1 MGMKP
6 QTIALA
12 TAGVAATAGIGYLVY
27 FDYKRRNDPSLKK
40 KLRRERKKAAK
51 ETKNAEEEAKA
62 NAIKLIED
70 VMAAVDKEVFPESP
84 EEKEKYFMAQVAA
97 GESLCN
103 QGEAFYNDS
112 VLPFYAAL
120 KVYPAPL
127 ELIMIYQKTIPE
139 PVFQIVVSIMALEQQ
154 KRQNGFYEQFPPKD
168 THVKIGELPAG
179 TSAEGKPIIR
189 RGLVAAEDLEEGQT
203 LYTETPMVSA
213 LHPGLERTYCNN
225 CLKKIDPEHR
235 VECTNCDNVA
245 FCSEE
250 CEKLATEGYHQ
261 FLCTNSK
268 IKNTPEVDQT
278 KETEEEEKTAEEAE
292 NTAEEIIA
300 AEAIA
305 EATAALAATSLVS
318 EKESV
323 FLKYAQENSVKY
335 PQMIA
340 QFLSTMIAEEKEKT
354 KAGKASES
362 MYSAWDHID
371 KYRYLDL
378 SPSEATVAEMKM
390 IKELLGSKVPGIDDF
405 LSEEIYL
412 MLKGKLGYNA
422 YPILAVEGDE
432 VDAEITSKERVREL
446 SSERPAVGAAL
457 YKISTYLGQGS
468 DETTNTKLVFGDNH
482 DITVVATRPVKQG
495 EELFAPYVLQKL
507 Q

>member
-1 MGMKP
+1 MGVKP

-12 TAGVAATAGIGYLVY
+12 TAGVAATAGLGYLIY

-51 ETKNAEEEAKA
+51 ETKSAEEEAKA
-62 NAIKLIED
+62 KAIKLIED

-112 VLPFYAAL
+112 VLPFYTAL

-154 KRQNGFYEQFPPKD
+154 KRQNGFYEQFPPKE

-179 TSAEGKPIIR
+179 TSPEGKPIIR
-189 RGLVAAEDLEEGQT
+189 RGLVAAEDIEEGQT
-203 LYTETPMVSA
+203 LYTESPMISA
-213 LHPGLERTYCNN
+213 LHPSLERTYCNH

-235 VECTNCDNVA
+235 VECTNCDRVA

-250 CEKLATEGYHQ
+250 CKTAATEGYHQ

-268 IKNTPEVDQT
+268 VQNTTSDATAEQKDEEQL
-278 KETEEEEKTAEEAE
+278 ETEIAALEEA
-292 NTAEEIIA
+292 A
-300 AEAIA
+300 A
-305 EATAALAATSLVS
+305 EATAATAAIPVLS
-318 EKESV
+318 EKENV
-323 FLKYAQENSVKY
+323 FLKYAQENNVKY

-354 KAGKASES
+354 KAGKAAES

-378 SPSEATVAEMKM
+378 SPSEATVTEMKM
-390 IKELLGSKVPGIDDF
+390 IKELLGSKVPGIDEF

-422 YPILAVEGDE
+422 YPILATEGDE
-432 VDAEITSKERVREL
+432 VDAEAASKERIREL
-446 SSERPAVGAAL
+446 SEERPSVGAAL
-457 YKISTYLGQGS
+457 YKISTYLGQGA

-482 DITVVATRPVKQG
+482 DITVVATRAVKQG
-495 EELFAPYVLQKL
+495 EELFAPYVLQKP